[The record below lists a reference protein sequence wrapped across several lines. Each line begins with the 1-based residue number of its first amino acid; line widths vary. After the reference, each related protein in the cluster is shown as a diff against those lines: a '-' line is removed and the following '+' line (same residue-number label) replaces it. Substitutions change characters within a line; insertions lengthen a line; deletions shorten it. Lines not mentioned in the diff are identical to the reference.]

1 MQVTQSS
8 KSYICCYISQEDLV
22 KFSSTEGKSFLT
34 YVSLMKTVF
43 NIIFFVIMKSGVSVC
58 VCVIVAKET

>member
-34 YVSLMKTVF
+34 YVSLMKTVL
-43 NIIFFVIMKSGVSVC
+43 NLNLFFVIMKSGAS